1 VLNLS
6 KTVVLTTMT
15 RPGDEAYAKYRAD
28 KNAENCKPAEAAYT
42 KALQQFPENAGL
54 AYKLGQAQICLYKL
68 QPEKI
73 SAGLYEMA
81 RAVALDP
88 TLGGTAPDPKVIE
101 KFLNTVYTQYHG
113 GDDAGLQQLK
123 DTAKASPF
131 PPAGFKIESENEI
144 ITKKEEEL
152 KKTNPQLAM
161 WLGVKK
167 SLNDP
172 NGESYFNDQ
181 MKEHQL
187 PKLKGTLVEAKP
199 ACRSKELV
207 VAISDTTHPEITL
220 KMVDADG
227 KPLALTGKPETGVE
241 IQWEGVPMA
250 FVKDPFMVTMD
261 AEKGKIENLKTSPC
275 GPAPVKKAAPKKK

>member
-1 VLNLS
+1 VQITLVS
-6 KTVVLTTMT
+6 K
-15 RPGDEAYAKYRAD
+15 PGADALAQYRQD
-28 KNAENCKPAEAAYT
+28 KNPEHCKPAEEAYT
-42 KALQQFPENAGL
+42 KALQMFPENAAL
-54 AYKLGQAQICLYKL
+54 AYGLGNAQVCLYKI

-88 TLGGTAPDPKVIE
+88 TLGGSAPDPKAIE
-101 KFLNTVYTQYHG
+101 KYLNSVYTQYHG
-113 GDDAGLQQLK
+113 GDDAGLAQLK
-123 DTAKASPF
+123 EMAKASPF
-131 PPAGFKIESENEI
+131 PPAGFKIKSENELI
-144 ITKKEEEL
+144 IEREEEL

-167 SLNDP
+167 SLNDS
-172 NGESYFNDQ
+172 GETYFNEQ

-187 PKLKGTLVEAKP
+187 PKLKGTLLEAKP

-220 KMVDADG
+220 RMVDEND
-227 KPLALTGKPETGVE
+227 KPLALTGKPEVGAE

-250 FVKDPFMVTMD
+250 FSKDPFMVTMD
-261 AEKGKIENLKTSPC
+261 TEKGKVENLKMSPC
-275 GPAPVKKAAPKKK
+275 GAAPVKKAPPKKK